1 MSVESS
7 TSLTLD
13 FLSKLIPEKFDGDR
27 YKLRSFIKQVD
38 AVFELAQPEQITPLL
53 LFVKSKIIGKA
64 REQIDIHCNLTSWNE
79 ISELLLNLYQDKKS
93 FDQLLE
99 ELNNLR
105 QGHNETVSQYY
116 QRLEDVSSRVL
127 ANVHANE
134 SDKTLLK
141 GRLIMVNDMTLNRFV
156 YHSHPQISQML
167 RYRNFKNINEAL
179 SAALSEEKALR
190 LNYNKHPR
198 VPNYSINSRHPSAN
212 NPSNRNNSHS
222 TNYNQFKFNQKNSS
236 RSVHFNQPQDSKV
249 PLKQCRYCKK
259 VGHSIEEC
267 RKREYNNA
275 KKSYSQPSN
284 NNHKNINLQT
294 ANFSA
299 DGLQS
304 DPPPIHY
311 EEMTRE
317 FANLNL

>member
-7 TSLTLD
+7 STPLSLD

-53 LFVKSKIIGKA
+53 LFVKSKITGKA
-64 REQIDIHCNLTSWNE
+64 REQIDIHCDLTTWNE
-79 ISELLLNLYQDKKS
+79 ISALLLNLYQDKKS

-105 QGHNETVSQYY
+105 QGHNETISQYY

-134 SDKTLLK
+134 TDNTLLK

-167 RYRNFKNINEAL
+167 RYRNFKTINEAL

-190 LNYNKHPR
+190 LTYNKHSYNR
-198 VPNYSINSRHPSAN
+198 VPNYNTNSRPTNFN
-212 NPSNRNNSHS
+212 NSSHRNNSHS
-222 TNYNQFKFNQKNSS
+222 TNYNQKSNS
-236 RSVHFNQPQDSKV
+236 RSVHFNQPQV
-249 PLKQCRYCKK
+249 PPKQCRYCKK
-259 VGHSIEEC
+259 FGHTIEEC

-275 KKSYSQPSN
+275 RKSN
-284 NNHKNINLQT
+284 NQPTNNNNKNINFQS
-294 ANFSA
+294 ANFPTDS
-299 DGLQS
+299 LQS
-304 DPPPIHY
+304 DPPIRY
-311 EEMTRE
+311 EEVTQE
-317 FANLNL
+317 FTNLNLQ